1 MRKKLNLWGISLAVL
16 FAFWLT
22 PATAQESGSS
32 ARPAYLEFSAGLNYL
47 FLKDAGVSPL
57 LFHGPLF
64 FTQGS
69 WHKETGKMQ
78 WRADFGYS
86 IGEIEKARAFLVNS
100 DINAFY
106 HGISA
111 LRSLK
116 QSRNGR
122 LHLLGGI
129 HYHGF
134 SNYRVTPAFRNNA
147 SVVESVN
154 TIFAGAKADYTVVK
168 NFRPGKTLFF
178 RRKGGQRTF
187 RLSSQLNLPVVHA
200 AWRPDFAYLDDFTGG
215 NNTVGRDN
223 IITVGGLRF
232 MWRTEFQVFMRNGN
246 AWKLSY
252 HWDAQRSPGSLNRLE
267 TGQHIVAFSLLMRLN

>member
-1 MRKKLNLWGISLAVL
+1 MRNKLSFCGFL
-16 FAFWLT
+16 FVALCAIWLV
-22 PATAQESGSS
+22 PAAAQEASRP

-57 LFHGPLF
+57 LFRGPLF
-64 FTQGS
+64 FTQGA
-69 WHKETGKMQ
+69 WHKETGRTQ

-86 IGEIEKARAFLVNS
+86 IGEIEKARSFLVNS
-100 DINAFY
+100 DINGFY

-116 QSRNGR
+116 QSRSGR
-122 LHLLGGI
+122 LNLLGGI

-154 TIFAGAKADYTVVK
+154 TIFAGAKADYARIK

-178 RRKGGQRTF
+178 RRKGGERTF
-187 RLSSQLNLPVVHA
+187 RVSTQFNLPVVHA

-215 NNTVGRDN
+215 DNTVGRDN
-223 IITVGGLRF
+223 IIRVGGFRL

-246 AWKLSY
+246 AWKISY
-252 HWDAQRSPGSLNRLE
+252 HWDAQRSPGTLNRLE
-267 TGQHIVAFSLLMRLN
+267 TGQHIGTFSLLMRLN

>member
-1 MRKKLNLWGISLAVL
+1 MSKKLTCWGLLLVAQCTI
-16 FAFWLT
+16 WLI
-22 PATAQESGSS
+22 PAAAQEANPT

-57 LFHGPLF
+57 LFQGPLF

-69 WHKETGKMQ
+69 WHKETGRTQ
-78 WRADFGYS
+78 WRADLGYS
-86 IGEIEKARAFLVNS
+86 IGEIEKARSFIVTS

-111 LRSLK
+111 LRSLR
-116 QSRNGR
+116 QSQNGR
-122 LHLLGGI
+122 LNLLGGA

-154 TIFAGAKADYTVVK
+154 TIFVGAKADYTHVK
-168 NFRPGKTLFF
+168 IFRPGKILFF
-178 RRKGGQRTF
+178 RRRGGERTF
-187 RLSSQLNLPVVHA
+187 RLSTQFNLPLVHA

-215 NNTVGRDN
+215 DNTVGRDN
-223 IITVGGLRF
+223 IIRVGGIRL

-246 AWKLSY
+246 AWKISY
-252 HWDAQRSPGSLNRLE
+252 HWDAQRSPGPLNRLV
-267 TGQHIVAFSLLMRLN
+267 TGQHTGAFSLLMRLN